1 MPPLSP
7 AAVAAVLVLVPAA
20 AFLLLRLLHELL
32 ASPLRRFPGPPAA
45 RFTDLYRAAVTLRG
59 RAERH
64 HRSWHARY
72 GPAVRVGPD
81 AVLLSDPALIRHVY
95 ATKNAW
101 LKTDFY
107 RPNDIPFNGGRIHN
121 LFNARDHAW
130 YDHYKRP
137 IGNVFS
143 LSRVLEMEPLVDDTV
158 AKFVRRIEA
167 GWLSGGGQTRVVP
180 MDEWLGYFAW
190 DSICKITYGQH
201 YGFIEQGRDVDGVIR
216 NSKAGMRYFAP
227 CSQIPWVDN
236 YLDKNPYIRIGP
248 RPMEAARAFSARVIV
263 KYRAALSSTAAAAE
277 DEKDEEEKKNKE
289 KKNKDETGGVGGHL
303 VERYFRVQKT
313 YPDTVDDAQIANYA
327 LLSLGAGGDT
337 TAAALRSALY
347 LLAKS
352 PVSYA
357 VASAELDRA
366 ALPLPVRYADA
377 QRARLPYLD
386 ACIRESMRLFPGVAL
401 APEREVP
408 PGPGFTL
415 PDGRVL
421 PAGTKVGINPA
432 VVCRDEAVFGTRYA
446 VDDFVPERWLRLEG
460 ESDEDWAARTKAMD
474 VALDFTF
481 GFGKRVC
488 IGRNIAKLEIWKLMA
503 TLLTLFDIKL
513 ADPDHEW
520 KCENYWFVYQSDMP
534 MIITR
539 KGSAKI

>member
-1 MPPLSP
+1 ML
-7 AAVAAVLVLVPAA
+7 
-20 AFLLLRLLHELL
+20 
-32 ASPLRRFPGPPAA
+32 
-45 RFTDLYRAAVTLRG
+45 TLT
-59 RAERH
+59 
-64 HRSWHARY
+64 
-72 GPAVRVGPD
+72 
-81 AVLLSDPALIRHVY
+81 L
-95 ATKNAW
+95 
-101 LKTDFY
+101 
-107 RPNDIPFNGGRIHN
+107 
-121 LFNARDHAW
+121 
-130 YDHYKRP
+130 
-137 IGNVFS
+137 
-143 LSRVLEMEPLVDDTV
+143 
-158 AKFVRRIEA
+158 
-167 GWLSGGGQTRVVP
+167 Q
-180 MDEWLGYFAW
+180 
-190 DSICKITYGQH
+190 
-201 YGFIEQGRDVDGVIR
+201 
-216 NSKAGMRYFAP
+216 

-248 RPMEAARAFSARVIV
+248 RPMEAARAFSARVTAE
-263 KYRAALSSTAAAAE
+263 YRAALSSAAAAE
-277 DEKDEEEKKNKE
+277 NEKDEEEEKKNK
-289 KKNKDETGGVGGHL
+289 DEIGGVGGHL

-337 TAAALRSALY
+337 TAAALRSTLY

-352 PVSYA
+352 PASYA
-357 VASAELDRA
+357 AASAELDRA

-432 VVCRDEAVFGTRYA
+432 VVCRDEAVFGTQYA

-460 ESDEDWAARTKAMD
+460 ESDEDWTARTRAMD
-474 VALDFTF
+474 AALDFTF

-503 TLLTLFDIKL
+503 TLLSLFDVSAPLSSSSSSPLLSSSLASPPQYLPPRDNISLHPLPVWSLSLLLITWLSQIKL
-513 ADPDHEW
+513 ANPDHEW